1 MNVKILSVG
10 QRVAEIVSD
19 DVNAVVKMIAA
30 VIADDPSSA
39 EEFDLIED
47 ISVIRMKDRVR
58 GHFYWG
64 GPEGDLFMVA
74 FS

>member
-1 MNVKILSVG
+1 MKVKILSVG
-10 QRVAEIVSD
+10 VRVAEIISD
-19 DVNAVVKMIAA
+19 DINMIVKMIAS
-30 VIADDPSSA
+30 VIADDPSSS

-47 ISVIRMKDRVR
+47 IAVIRMKARER
-58 GHFYWG
+58 AHFYWG